1 MNVQKETI
9 PVSNMQCTSCE
20 SIIYRQLIGV
30 KGIISVRADYV
41 KGVVYVEYDK
51 DTLDLDYII
60 RTLEEAGY
68 AAGTNR
74 KMGKMVGLVLIVAAL
89 IVLNKFAGSFN
100 IDETLKDN
108 VTYLVLFTIGLFTSL
123 HCVGMCGG
131 LLLSQSMLSESQNK
145 FSALLP
151 SLSYNLGRVLS
162 YTLLGGIVGAVGS
175 VISLSVQSRAGV
187 IIFAGLFMIFFGLN
201 MSGFNVFRKLQVKWP
216 WGRYAAGGRSKTPFV
231 VGILNGLMPCGP
243 LQTMQLYALGTG
255 SAMKGAAA
263 MFIFSLGTVP
273 LMLAFGSLAGF
284 LSKGFTKKLVT
295 LSGVLVIVLGLVMT
309 NRGLA
314 LAGLSPSFSF
324 WGSTQFSGTAAIK
337 SEIAN
342 GIQTVR
348 IAANNRGYVP
358 NVIFVQK
365 GIPVKWVID
374 GEQINSCNNEIIV
387 PALNIKKKLRQ
398 GEQNVVE
405 FTPQSAGDIK
415 FSCWMGMIPGV
426 IKVVD
431 DLKSVDV
438 SKVEPLPSAGGCG
451 NGCSMG
457 QAQQYES
464 IYGNDLSKV
473 PTQRLIRKAIISK
486 DTQGVEIK
494 GIGYEFSP
502 LVVVLNKE
510 LKGKITFDFSEFYLP
525 EGKYAIV
532 NVQSGEPLITFTGKK
547 ENFTVELKPLKAGIY
562 AIVRD
567 GNVFGAIDVVDELK
581 TVDLEEIRKKV
592 FP

>member
-1 MNVQKETI
+1 MHVKKVII
-9 PVSNMQCTSCE
+9 PISNMQCTSCE
-20 SIIYRQLIGV
+20 SIIYRQLSAV
-30 KGIISVRADYV
+30 EGIISVQADYV
-41 KGVVYVEYDK
+41 KGEVHVEYDK
-51 DTLDLDYII
+51 DILDINSI
-60 RTLEEAGY
+60 KVALENAGY
-68 AAGTNR
+68 STSPAR
-74 KMGKMVGLVLIVAAL
+74 KTGKMIGLVLIVAAL
-89 IVLNKFAGSFN
+89 FLLNNFTSSFN
-100 IDETLKDN
+100 IDETLREN
-108 VTYLVLFTIGLFTSL
+108 VTYFVLFTIGLFTSL
-123 HCVGMCGG
+123 HCIGMCGG
-131 LLLSQSMLSESQNK
+131 LLLSQSMSAEPRSK

-151 SLSYNLGRVLS
+151 SFSYNLGRVLS
-162 YTLLGGIVGAVGS
+162 YTLLGGIVGAIGS
-175 VISLSVQSRAGV
+175 VISPSVQTRAGL

-201 MSGFNVFRKLQVKWP
+201 MAGFSVFRKLRVKWP
-216 WGRYAAGGRSKTPFV
+216 WGYATGNRTKTPFV

-263 MFIFSLGTVP
+263 MFVFSLGTVP

-314 LAGLSPSFSF
+314 LAGLSPSFNIL
-324 WGSTQFSGTAAIK
+324 GSTQLGGTAAVK
-337 SEIAN
+337 AEIAN
-342 GIQTVR
+342 GTQTVR

-387 PALNIKKKLRQ
+387 PTLNIKKKLRQ

-405 FTPQSAGDIK
+405 FIPQAPGDIK

-431 DLKSVDV
+431 DLKTVDT
-438 SKVEPLPSAGGCG
+438 SKVEPLPSSGGCG

-464 IYGNDLSKV
+464 IYGDDLSIV
-473 PTQRLIRKAIISK
+473 PTERLIKKAVVSNNIQS
-486 DTQGVEIK
+486 VSIK

-502 LVVVLNKE
+502 LVVVLNKD
-510 LKGKITFDFSEFYLP
+510 LRGKITFDLSEFYLP
-525 EGKYAIV
+525 EG
-532 NVQSGEPLITFTGKK
+532 NMLLSMCNQGK
-547 ENFTVELKPLKAGIY
+547 LS
-562 AIVRD
+562 
-567 GNVFGAIDVVDELK
+567 
-581 TVDLEEIRKKV
+581 
-592 FP
+592 